1 MEKSLT
7 LITSEA
13 HDAFQVH
20 MRSLVDQIRASNA
33 DPSEK
38 EFLAK
43 IAQCASDMNTRVLV
57 DGAMLLRE
65 QEAGMSMPDLF
76 ARAFATAH

>member
-7 LITSEA
+7 LIASEA
-13 HDAFQVH
+13 HDAFQVS
-20 MRSLVDQIRASNA
+20 MRQLVEKIQSSNA

-38 EFLAK
+38 EFLTK
-43 IAQCASDMNTRVLV
+43 IAHTASDMNTRVLV

-65 QEAGMSMPDLF
+65 FETGMSMPDLF